1 LSELAFFHALI
12 AGWFSLAVVVF
23 LSLLF
28 FAAPYGRYVRRG
40 WGLAI
45 NNRTGWVIMEATA
58 PLAFAVCFVLGSNPN
73 TVTTLVF
80 LGLWEAHYLHR
91 AFIYPFSLRQRSRG
105 MPLLIISFG
114 VLFNAV
120 NGYINGR
127 YIFSFSGGYTNQWLA
142 DPRFIA
148 GVVLFIA
155 GFIINRQADRILH
168 NLSQSADSGYKIPYG
183 GLYRWISCPN
193 YLGEVIIW
201 LGWALATWSL
211 PGLAFAVWTMAN
223 LVPRAHSHH
232 AWYRQHFPDYPPRRR
247 AFLPG
252 IW

>member
-1 LSELAFFHALI
+1 LSEQSLFYSLI
-12 AGWFSLAVVVF
+12 AGWFSLAIVVF

-28 FAAPYGRYVRRG
+28 FAAPYGRYFRRG
-40 WGLAI
+40 WGPAV
-45 NNRTGWVIMEATA
+45 NNRLGWVIMEAAA
-58 PLAFAVCFVLGSNPN
+58 PLAFAVCFVLGSKTN

-80 LGLWEAHYLHR
+80 LGLWEAHYIHR
-91 AFIYPFSLRQRSRG
+91 AFIYPFSLRSRG
-105 MPLLIISFG
+105 MPVTIVGFG
-114 VLFNAV
+114 LLFNAV
-120 NGYINGR
+120 NGYLNGR
-127 YIFSFSGGYTNQWLA
+127 YIFSFSGGYGNQWLG
-142 DPRFIA
+142 DPRFII
-148 GVVLFIA
+148 GVALFIT

-168 NLSQSADSGYKIPYG
+168 SLSKSADSGYKIPYG

-201 LGWALATWSL
+201 SGWALATWSL
-211 PGLAFAVWTMAN
+211 PGLAFAVWTAAN
-223 LVPRAHSHH
+223 LVPRARSHH

>member
-40 WGLAI
+40 CGLAI